1 METMFKTG
9 LTSVVVVLIA
19 GSTQASSVPEDHQWE
34 WEFQFRN
41 MGYGRVVKDTERLPY
56 FRTGKSKLERN
67 RQLLKNDENF
77 LGLPERLDED
87 GLLDQQAKFWSNDRD
102 QVDVVLRRT
111 DALLKYW
118 LKKQS
123 ASRVWLSFQEQL
135 DRLKE
140 RAAATQPDQAGK
152 DKDRH
157 SVYIDLCAL
166 RRRIVLANPLLDFD
180 DLVLRRSAMRG
191 IVSPESG
198 CRN

>member
-1 METMFKTG
+1 MR
-9 LTSVVVVLIA
+9 I
-19 GSTQASSVPEDHQWE
+19 SSA
-34 WEFQFRN
+34 
-41 MGYGRVVKDTERLPY
+41 
-56 FRTGKSKLERN
+56 
-67 RQLLKNDENF
+67 F
-77 LGLPERLDED
+77 LQRLDED
-87 GLLDQQAKFWSNDRD
+87 GLLDQQARFWSDDRD

-180 DLVLRRSAMRG
+180 DLVFVEIGDAGDRITRVGLQKLNNPRPYTAGRTSSIRATFR
-191 IVSPESG
+191 VSRPLPSVSHKH
-198 CRN
+198 RWYRAASTDIRQTQ